1 MSHRKCISPTEGHT
15 GMCAFQL
22 FFLRYLYPK
31 GKNLILLSPIWPE
44 NPLKFPSGNQVLDFQ
59 TIYLVG
65 PIAHSDLKKAQMLC
79 FSPSFGWALPH
90 GGCQW
95 AWLLGAAEAMNKLQF
110 VFSDY
115 GQLNRSRQKS
125 ATETWHRCSYF
136 RCLIFH
142 GFFLPYELHMA
153 LPSTQ
158 PSAERHL
165 SFDFLRCGG
174 KLSLQWPQTGLERKV
189 SSRVFW
195 TGFDRVDRLA

>member
-79 FSPSFGWALPH
+79 FSPSFGCELSLMEAASGH
-90 GGCQW
+90 GCWGLQKQW
-95 AWLLGAAEAMNKLQF
+95 TSCNLSFLIMGSLTGVGKNQPQKLGIDVHISDVSYFMAFSCHMN
-110 VFSDY
+110 S
-115 GQLNRSRQKS
+115 
-125 ATETWHRCSYF
+125 TWHC
-136 RCLIFH
+136 H
-142 GFFLPYELHMA
+142 P
-153 LPSTQ
+153 
-158 PSAERHL
+158 
-165 SFDFLRCGG
+165 
-174 KLSLQWPQTGLERKV
+174 LSLQLKGI
-189 SSRVFW
+189 
-195 TGFDRVDRLA
+195 LALIF